1 MGVPIKLILKE
12 IGSRINNIGTIV
24 DTDPNNDETTSYV
37 GKMLQR
43 AGAGVGAGAFA
54 GGIKDMN
61 NMKDTASAA
70 DAASAASD
78 AKDAAEAA
86 SAAKDMADAASAAK
100 DVASAASD
108 KNIKDIT
115 TSNTADVIERA
126 YKQLD
131 DIIYKYNSK
140 GQALGEDDKLRAGI
154 TAQSMEG
161 SILES
166 AVIEDPN
173 TGYKMVDTRH
183 LALANAAAIKEIFER
198 LDRIEGRNEI

>member
-1 MGVPIKLILKE
+1 MAVPIKMILKE

-24 DTDPNNDETTSYV
+24 DTDPNNDETTSYM
-37 GKMLQR
+37 GKMLE
-43 AGAGVGAGAFA
+43 GDGAF
-54 GGIKDMN
+54 GGGLKDIKDN
-61 NMKDTASAA
+61 FNSK
-70 DAASAASD
+70 D
-78 AKDAAEAA
+78 AKDAA
-86 SAAKDMADAASAAK
+86 DAAK
-100 DVASAASD
+100 DVASAIASD
-108 KNIKDIT
+108 KNIKDIDK
-115 TSNTADVIERA
+115 TSNTADIIEKA
-126 YKQLD
+126 YKGLD

-166 AVIEDPN
+166 AVMEDPA

-198 LDRIEGRNEI
+198 LDKLEGKQ

>member
-1 MGVPIKLILKE
+1 MSARLILKE

-24 DTDPNNDETTSYV
+24 DTDPNNDETTSYM
-37 GKMLQR
+37 GKMLQ
-43 AGAGVGAGAFA
+43 GAGAF
-54 GGIKDMN
+54 GGGLKDIKDN
-61 NMKDTASAA
+61 FSSKD
-70 DAASAASD
+70 
-78 AKDAAEAA
+78 
-86 SAAKDMADAASAAK
+86 AK

-108 KNIKDIT
+108 ENLKDIDK
-115 TSNTADVIERA
+115 TSTTADIIEKA
-126 YKQLD
+126 YKGLD

-140 GQALGEDDKLRAGI
+140 GQALGEDDKLRAGV

-166 AVIEDPN
+166 AVMEDPA

-198 LDRIEGRNEI
+198 LDKLEGKQ

>member
-1 MGVPIKLILKE
+1 MAVPIKMILKE

-24 DTDPNNDETTSYV
+24 DTDPNNDETTSYM
-37 GKMLQR
+37 GKMME
-43 AGAGVGAGAFA
+43 GSGSF
-54 GGIKDMN
+54 GGGLKDIKDN
-61 NMKDTASAA
+61 FSSK
-70 DAASAASD
+70 D
-78 AKDAAEAA
+78 AKDAA
-86 SAAKDMADAASAAK
+86 DAAK

-108 KNIKDIT
+108 KNIKDIAKT
-115 TSNTADVIERA
+115 NTADIIEKA
-126 YKQLD
+126 YKGLD

-166 AVIEDPN
+166 AVMEDPA

-198 LDRIEGRNEI
+198 LDKLEGKK